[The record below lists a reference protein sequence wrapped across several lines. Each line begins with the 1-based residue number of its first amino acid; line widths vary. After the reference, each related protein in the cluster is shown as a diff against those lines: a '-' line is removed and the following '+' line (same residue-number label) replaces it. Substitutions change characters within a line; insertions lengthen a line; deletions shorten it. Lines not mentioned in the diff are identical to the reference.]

1 MTTTQN
7 LISLTLSDAQLQA
20 VDQALSDLEAQ
31 LTGLVAMTSAQRRK
45 LARMGDKSE
54 AFCRQTL
61 SMLSQNPQVVPATL
75 NVADAVSDLQALDRL
90 RPRLQRITQLAE
102 RASDTEI
109 ALGSDVMRCALDALT
124 SRNADIVAPC
134 SARASGARRPAA
146 VQTQPV
152 RISAS
157 ATTCTC
163 NAPSCGC
170 WRCVSIWPSASTN
183 NQRRSCC
190 TPYALSMTLG
200 SDRPCADLSG

>member
-7 LISLTLSDAQLQA
+7 LISLTLTDTQLQA

-109 ALGSDVMRCALDALT
+109 ALGSDVMRCALDGYAILKVAG
-124 SRNADIVAPC
+124 RNQGLEGLRRGLGTRFAK
-134 SARASGARRPAA
+134 SARASESEPA
-146 VQTQPV
+146 
-152 RISAS
+152 
-157 ATTCTC
+157 
-163 NAPSCGC
+163 
-170 WRCVSIWPSASTN
+170 
-183 NQRRSCC
+183 
-190 TPYALSMTLG
+190 
-200 SDRPCADLSG
+200 